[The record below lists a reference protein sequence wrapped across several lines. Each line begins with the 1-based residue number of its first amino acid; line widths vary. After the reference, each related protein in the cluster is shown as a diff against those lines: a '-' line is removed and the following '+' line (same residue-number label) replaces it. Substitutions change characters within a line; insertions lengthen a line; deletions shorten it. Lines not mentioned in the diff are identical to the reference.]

1 MNISILISYLE
12 GLREIYGDDIEV
24 KRKNHCG
31 DYGETDNTI
40 CQIERF
46 ENSYGD
52 EWVILE

>member
-12 GLREIYGDDIEV
+12 GIRDVYGDDIEV

-40 CQIERF
+40 CQIERV